1 MDEVYRFDDASYT
14 TLGAAGISWQSVL
27 QVLRARPRIRQHL
40 GAVLRIAAP
49 TAGGQWI
56 AVALVEDGDDEYL
69 VVGARQLEP
78 AEIDVVTKMLEGG
91 QR

>member
-1 MDEVYRFDDASYT
+1 M
-14 TLGAAGISWQSVL
+14 L

-49 TAGGQWI
+49 TADGQWI

-69 VVGARQLEP
+69 VVGARQLDP
-78 AEIDVVTKMLEGG
+78 AEVDVVTKMLEGG